1 MNTKLNSMNSIN
13 LNSHA
18 TNKLIM
24 LKQYFFFLQCSS
36 EEKNTMIKYI
46 YFHRYTIQD
55 HKIWLN
61 LRDVY
66 TVYMRT

>member
-24 LKQYFFFLQCSS
+24 LKQYFFFFPMQFRG
-36 EEKNTMIKYI
+36 KKYYDKKYI
-46 YFHRYTIQD
+46 FPSLYNTRS
-55 HKIWLN
+55 
-61 LRDVY
+61 
-66 TVYMRT
+66 